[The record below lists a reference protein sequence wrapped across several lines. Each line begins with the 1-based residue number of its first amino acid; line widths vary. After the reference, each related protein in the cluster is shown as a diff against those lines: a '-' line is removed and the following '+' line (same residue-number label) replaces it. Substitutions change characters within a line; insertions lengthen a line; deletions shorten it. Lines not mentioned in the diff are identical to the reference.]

1 MAAMSPSKK
10 SLLWLVLAVGVALLG
25 ERVVTLGASDDDS
38 VAAAAPARARPA
50 RAAPDDSARA
60 VAAQDTGVRLDRLD
74 ARQRALDAASNR
86 KSAKDGKGAQT
97 SPFET
102 VSFAPPAPK
111 PTPAPPAKPVAPPFP
126 YTYMGAMTDAG
137 VRTVFF
143 NQGDRALA
151 VKQGDTVDG
160 RYRVDQMTDR
170 QMRFTYLPL
179 NQSMTVAIGGGP

>member
-86 KSAKDGKGAQT
+86 KSAKDGKGAKT

-102 VSFAPPAPK
+102 VSFAAPPPPPPAPPK
-111 PTPAPPAKPVAPPFP
+111 PTAPPFP
-126 YTYMGAMTDAG
+126 YTYMGAMADAG